1 MDREHL
7 ASIVGRLRHWLD
19 PYVCMPEMP
28 QRDIG
33 AAAEAIE
40 SLVAEVD
47 RLRTTL
53 DAALQ
58 LGPIRSGVLVHRPG
72 GVDVFAAD
80 HGDGE

>member
-7 ASIVGRLRHWLD
+7 ATIVGRLRHWLD

-33 AAAEAIE
+33 AAADAIE

-47 RLRTTL
+47 RLQSML
-53 DAALQ
+53 DATRQ
-58 LGPIRSGVLVHRPG
+58 LDVIRSGIVVHRPG